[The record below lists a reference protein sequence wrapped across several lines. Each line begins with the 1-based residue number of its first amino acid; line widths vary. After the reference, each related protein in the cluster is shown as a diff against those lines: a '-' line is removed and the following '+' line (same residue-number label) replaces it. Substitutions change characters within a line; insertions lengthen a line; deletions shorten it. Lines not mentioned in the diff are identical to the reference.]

1 MTLTRSQDLGESSA
15 KGVKVVLVS
24 LVLNV
29 FLAIIKIASGIF
41 GNSYAL
47 VADGIESMTDVL
59 STTIVWGGLKIAA
72 IPPDANHPYGHG
84 KAEPLAATVVAL
96 ALVGAA
102 VVIAI
107 QSIKEILTPHHAP
120 ASFTLIVLLAVILTK
135 ELLFRFAFKIGE
147 AIQSTAVK
155 VDAWH
160 QRSDA
165 ITSTAA
171 FVGITVALIGGEG
184 YESADDWAALA
195 ACLVIGY
202 NGLRL
207 LRYAIA
213 EIMDA
218 APNPEV
224 EQQIRRKAQAVN
236 GVIDV
241 EKCRVRKSGLG
252 FFVDIHVIVAGD
264 ISVRKGHEISH
275 VVKDRLCNSGLQ
287 IIDVIVHFEPADIV
301 ESIEDQ

>member
-1 MTLTRSQDLGESSA
+1 VTLTRSQDLGESSA

-120 ASFTLIVLLAVILTK
+120 APFTLIVLLAVILTK